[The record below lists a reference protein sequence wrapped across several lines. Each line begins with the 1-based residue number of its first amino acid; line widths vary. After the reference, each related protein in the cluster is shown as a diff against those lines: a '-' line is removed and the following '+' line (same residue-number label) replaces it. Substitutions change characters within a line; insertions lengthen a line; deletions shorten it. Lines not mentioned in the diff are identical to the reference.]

1 MNVKLSQN
9 IFETPI
15 VRRNNIRDI
24 MYTLLIAMDE
34 IAVIK
39 LICIQKLS
47 SHCVVPKPGNK

>member
-1 MNVKLSQN
+1 MNVKLSQK

-15 VRRNNIRDI
+15 VRRDNIRDI

-39 LICIQKLS
+39 LI
-47 SHCVVPKPGNK
+47 

>member
-1 MNVKLSQN
+1 MNVKLSQK

-15 VRRNNIRDI
+15 VRRDNIRDI
-24 MYTLLIAMDE
+24 MYTLLIAMNE

-47 SHCVVPKPGNK
+47 SDYVVPKTGNK